1 MATIRD
7 VSRIAGVSVATV
19 SRTLSK
25 PDKVS
30 EKTRQ
35 IVQEAIEKTNYK
47 PDILAR
53 NFRTRKSSTV
63 VVLVPDIANPFFSR
77 VIRGIEQSAQ
87 KMGYAVLLGDTQGLR
102 DREITYANMVK
113 TSQAD
118 GIIQLDCHIP
128 FEDKN
133 DRSAPIVNACDCVRG
148 TDMPTVQLDNIAAA
162 EKMANHLISLGHKN
176 IGVIS
181 GPENST
187 ITNDR
192 LRGLKKALEN
202 AGLEYSPSNR
212 MYGDYSIHSGAM
224 AAVELLEKENPP
236 SAIFCMND
244 EMAIG
249 AIRQTKK
256 MGLNVPGDISISGF
270 DDINFAEFCDPPL
283 TTISQPAEEFGTN
296 AMTMLFELM
305 NGTEPEN
312 KNIYLPFEL
321 VIRNSTGR
329 ARNDP

>member
-7 VSRIAGVSVATV
+7 VSKIAGVSVATV
-19 SRTLSK
+19 SRTLTK

-30 EKTRQ
+30 EKTRK
-35 IVQEAIEKTNYK
+35 IVHEAIEQTNYK

-63 VVLVPDIANPFFSR
+63 LVLVPDIANPFFSR

-87 KMGYAVLLGDTQGLR
+87 SLGYAVLLGDTQGER

-133 DRSAPIVNACDCVRG
+133 DRSSPIVNACDCVRG
-148 TDMPTVQLDNIAAA
+148 TDMPTVQLDNVEAAK
-162 EKMANHLISLGHKN
+162 KMAEHLISLGHSE

-192 LRGLKKALEN
+192 LRGFKAALEE
-202 AGLEYSPSNR
+202 AGLDYNPAHR
-212 MYGDYSIHSGAM
+212 MYGDYTIPSGAM
-224 AAVELLEKENPP
+224 ATIELLELNDPP
-236 SAIFCMND
+236 SAILCMND

-249 AIRQTKK
+249 AIRQVKK
-256 MGLNVPGDISISGF
+256 MGLRVPDDVSITGF
-270 DDINFAEFCDPPL
+270 DDINFAEYCDPSL
-283 TTISQPAEEFGTN
+283 TTVSQPAEEFGTN
-296 AMTMLFELM
+296 AMHMLVDLI
-305 NGTEPEN
+305 NGKEPAN

-321 VIRNSTGR
+321 VIRDSTGR
-329 ARNDP
+329 AKK